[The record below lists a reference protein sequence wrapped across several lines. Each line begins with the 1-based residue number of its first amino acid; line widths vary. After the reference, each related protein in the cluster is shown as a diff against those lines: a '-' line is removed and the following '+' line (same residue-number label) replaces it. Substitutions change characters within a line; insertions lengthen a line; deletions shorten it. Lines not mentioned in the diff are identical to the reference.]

1 MTVIVGQDVLGLGKM
16 GGKMDR
22 PTDLTGRVRLSKIRS
37 FFRVLVQVVSI
48 RFSSSKS
55 LIMNTFQYAST
66 SSFSE
71 ELPTPVGSANAFP
84 NGSGWTSSTAGN
96 ELSAKRQN
104 SSDHLGPAFKH
115 QKTPS
120 TSVTRNNEHVS
131 TSDHRSLETECDRDG
146 VQGMKEN
153 DIVHQRN
160 LSALQDGS
168 PESEV
173 KVA

>member
-1 MTVIVGQDVLGLGKM
+1 
-16 GGKMDR
+16 
-22 PTDLTGRVRLSKIRS
+22 
-37 FFRVLVQVVSI
+37 
-48 RFSSSKS
+48 
-55 LIMNTFQYAST
+55 MNTFQYAST

-71 ELPTPVGSANAFP
+71 ELPTPVDSANVFP
-84 NGSGWTSSTAGN
+84 NSSGWTSSTAGD

-131 TSDHRSLETECDRDG
+131 TSDRRSLETECDRDG
-146 VQGMKEN
+146 VQGMNEN